1 MSDFLK
7 TMAGN
12 SAKRAAAAKH
22 KESESA
28 LLARAL
34 ETPDPPPIEPRL
46 QEDGFDIIAEI
57 KRRSPS
63 AGVFL
68 GDEQDH
74 GSILKMC
81 TAYQQ
86 GGAAAISVVTE
97 PDKFH
102 GSLSDLAS
110 ASRATELPVM
120 RKDFLVDPYQVL
132 EARAE
137 GAAGVLL
144 ILRIL
149 DNHHVSEMLR
159 VIFEMHLFVLLE
171 AFASEDLAR
180 ACSAA
185 DLSASFGLTA
195 FVGVNSRDLTTLR
208 VDPDRLRLLSSE
220 LPESSPCVAESGVSS
235 EDDAIAA
242 VRLGYSV
249 ALVGSSLMKSESPAT
264 MVANL
269 LDAGRRGKLSH
280 AHTR

>member
-1 MSDFLK
+1 MSDFLR
-7 TMAGN
+7 TMAAS

-22 KESESA
+22 KEPESA

-34 ETPDPPPIEPRL
+34 ETRDPVEPRL
-46 QEDGFDIIAEI
+46 HQDGFDIIAEI

-63 AGVFL
+63 AGVL
-68 GDEQDH
+68 VGDEQNH
-74 GSILKMC
+74 KSILKMC
-81 TAYQQ
+81 AEYQQ
-86 GGAAAISVVTE
+86 GGAAAVSVLTE
-97 PDKFH
+97 PDEFH

-149 DNHHVSEMLR
+149 DDHRVSEMLR
-159 VIFEMHLFVLLE
+159 AIFEMHLFVLLE
-171 AFASEDLAR
+171 VFDSEDLAR
-180 ACSAA
+180 ARSAA

-195 FVGVNSRDLTTLR
+195 FIGVNSRDLTTLR
-208 VDPDRLRLLSSE
+208 VDPDRLHLLSTE
-220 LPESSPCVAESGVSS
+220 LPESPPCVAESGINS

-242 VRLGYSV
+242 ARLGYSL
-249 ALVGSSLMKSESPAT
+249 ALVGSSLVKSGSPAT
-264 MVANL
+264 MVSNL
-269 LDAGRRGKLSH
+269 LDAGRRWKLNH